1 MKATYLTVKK
11 RGIHELEIK
20 KSRFICLLTRVTT
33 EDEAKEIIQAIKKEH
48 WKASH
53 NCSAYVI
60 GERNEIQ
67 RSSDDGEPAGTAGV
81 PMLEILKRRELINT
95 LAVVTRYF
103 GGTELG
109 KGGLIRAYGGVV
121 NEALDVIGIVQG
133 KLQQEVKLTID
144 YALHGKLEN
153 FLTTSE
159 FSLANTEFT
168 DTVTV
173 TCMIDEQLVETFT
186 TEITN
191 LLSGQVVINLGD
203 VAYFESDYLPE

>member
-1 MKATYLTVKK
+1 MKTTYLTVKK
-11 RGIHELEIK
+11 SGSHEIEIK
-20 KSRFICLLTRVTT
+20 KSRFICFIARVTS
-33 EDEAKEIIQAIKKEH
+33 ENEAKKMIDAIKKEH
-48 WKASH
+48 WKATH
-53 NCSAYVI
+53 NCVAYVI
-60 GERNEIQ
+60 GERNDIQ
-67 RSSDDGEPAGTAGV
+67 RSSDDGEPAGTAGI
-81 PMLEILKRRELINT
+81 PMLEILKKRELINT

-121 NEALDVIGIVQG
+121 NEALDVVGIVQG

-159 FSLANTEFT
+159 FSLAHTEFT
-168 DTVTV
+168 DAVTV
-173 TCMIDEQLVETFT
+173 TCLIDEHQVDFFT

-191 LLSGQVVINLGD
+191 LLSAQVVITLGD
-203 VAYFESDYLPE
+203 VAYFESDYLP